1 MDARWKQ
8 PFQLKRFFTQPGLYL
23 ARFSSY
29 VLNSVK
35 IIRNIQ
41 SVQPEE
47 IIIEERDHQERRKP
61 AIEREEKKF
70 SEKKISSPMTHL

>member
-1 MDARWKQ
+1 M
-8 PFQLKRFFTQPGLYL
+8 
-23 ARFSSY
+23 
-29 VLNSVK
+29 LNSVK